1 MLNSEEVGE
10 MVYIIKFYNS
20 KVDSWWFCA
29 REFDSEDEATEHAK
43 HKLGTEHVYDDYQI
57 YKAAQI

>member
-1 MLNSEEVGE
+1 

-20 KVDSWWFCA
+20 KSDGWWFCG
-29 REFDSEDEATEHAK
+29 REFDSEDEATEYAK
-43 HKLGTEHVYDDYQI
+43 HKFGTEHVYDDYQI

>member
-1 MLNSEEVGE
+1 

-20 KVDSWWFCA
+20 KIDSWWFSA
-29 REFDSEDEATEHAK
+29 REFDSENEAIENAEK
-43 HKLGTEHVYDDYQI
+43 HLGTEHIYADYQI